1 MIPRLWDFVKLL
13 LWRNPN
19 RNFTEPKMAA
29 GTDGSQLWLLCA
41 MVLATVLATLVAGND
56 DAKRLYHDLLIQN
69 KYNKLIRP
77 VGNDTNRPLTVKMG
91 IRLSQIIDVVCNGY
105 SINKLSYLYLF
116 ILYYLYVIT
125 RLWLTKDPHWHIF
138 GRNGSKSFYMSG
150 IINLLNCITIYRR
163 VCNKYAFYLTF

>member
-1 MIPRLWDFVKLL
+1 
-13 LWRNPN
+13 
-19 RNFTEPKMAA
+19 MAA
-29 GTDGSQLWLLCA
+29 GTDGAQLWLLCA
-41 MVLATVLATLVAGND
+41 MVLAAVLATLVAGND

-125 RLWLTKDPHWHIF
+125 RL
-138 GRNGSKSFYMSG
+138 
-150 IINLLNCITIYRR
+150 
-163 VCNKYAFYLTF
+163 